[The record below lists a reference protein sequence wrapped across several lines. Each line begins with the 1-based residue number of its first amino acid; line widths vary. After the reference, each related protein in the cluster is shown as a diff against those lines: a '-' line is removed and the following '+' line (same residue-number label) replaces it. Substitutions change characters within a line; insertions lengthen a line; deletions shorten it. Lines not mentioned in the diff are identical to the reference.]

1 MPEWVMQ
8 ALGIAGASAG
18 VYAAIR
24 ADLAY
29 LRAKVENAHDSAR
42 TAHARIDSIIDRRGK
57 A

>member
-1 MPEWVMQ
+1 MQ
-8 ALGIAGASAG
+8 VLGIAGASAG

-29 LRAKVENAHDSAR
+29 LRAKVENAQDSAR
-42 TAHARIDSIIDRRGK
+42 KAHSRIDLILDRRGK